1 MIKNY
6 NLEELQEELVKM
18 EGWKKN
24 AKGEKDLM
32 TINYFININKK
43 LIERLEGGDK

>member
-1 MIKNY
+1 MKNNY
-6 NLEELQEELVKM
+6 NIEQLKEELIKM
-18 EGWKKN
+18 EGWKQN

-43 LIERLEGGDK
+43 LIAKLEGGDK

>member
-1 MIKNY
+1 MNY
-6 NLEELQEELVKM
+6 NLEELKEELVKM
-18 EGWKKN
+18 ENWKLN

-43 LIERLEGGDK
+43 LIERLEK